1 MKRGEIEDL
10 RAGWDLVI
18 DIDCPVWS
26 ISRITAWL
34 ILKSLKELGIS
45 SISVKFSGNKGFHI
59 GVPFEVFPRNLG
71 KEETRTK
78 FPEAARKIAAYL
90 LDYIGEKHIQ
100 VRHNELIFGKRFKI
114 KIDKLSKLLGKN
126 TDELTYWKCKNCHR
140 KVEEKE
146 QMQEEILVDSEDI
159 DFMSEKTYKAKKGS
173 FKKKTC
179 GCNNPEHIRL
189 FNPATIID
197 IDTILIS
204 SRHLFRMPYS
214 LHEKS
219 GLASIPFNP
228 EKVLD
233 FKKDFAKPENV
244 KVSTHRFLDKE
255 KVKLGEGARLLDAAL
270 AFSMEEDKEE
280 INIKKEYEIPK
291 SALPVE
297 HFPPCIKKIL
307 NGIEDGRKRSL
318 FTLVN
323 FLTCVGWDHDKIEAL
338 LKDWNKKNQEPLR
351 EVLLV
356 GQLRYHKQQK
366 KRTLPPNCANK
377 MYYQDIGCCMPDNLC
392 NKIKNPV
399 NYAKRK
405 IKGSEIKPKAERPKL
420 TEEQKEMR
428 RKFRE
433 KLKKEDK

>member
-1 MKRGEIEDL
+1 MIGLNVTLSYYKREDIQKEIVRNAKDREVAIKFGDKGFGKRPDTLTYPADILELAKQGATSLHASEELWNNPLRLDPSMKRGEIEDL

-204 SRHLFRMPYS
+204 SRHLFWLPYS
-214 LHEKS
+214 LHEIS

-228 EKVLD
+228 
-233 FKKDFAKPENV
+233 
-244 KVSTHRFLDKE
+244 
-255 KVKLGEGARLLDAAL
+255 
-270 AFSMEEDKEE
+270 
-280 INIKKEYEIPK
+280 
-291 SALPVE
+291 
-297 HFPPCIKKIL
+297 
-307 NGIEDGRKRSL
+307 
-318 FTLVN
+318 
-323 FLTCVGWDHDKIEAL
+323 
-338 LKDWNKKNQEPLR
+338 
-351 EVLLV
+351 
-356 GQLRYHKQQK
+356 
-366 KRTLPPNCANK
+366 
-377 MYYQDIGCCMPDNLC
+377 
-392 NKIKNPV
+392 
-399 NYAKRK
+399 
-405 IKGSEIKPKAERPKL
+405 
-420 TEEQKEMR
+420 
-428 RKFRE
+428 
-433 KLKKEDK
+433 